1 MNEIHQIAN
10 LSIKQA
16 AKLMG
21 VSVST
26 VKRRMGEGL
35 PYVKEPGGNIKYS
48 VADIIEWQGKYRKNQ
63 EKEEPDIMTPEKA
76 LEIVAKIR

>member
-1 MNEIHQIAN
+1 MNEIHKIAN

-16 AKLMG
+16 AEVMG

-26 VKRRMGEGL
+26 VKRRMREGL
-35 PYVKEPGGNIKYS
+35 PYVKEPRGNIKFS

-63 EKEEPDIMTPEKA
+63 EKETDIMTPEKA
-76 LEIVAKIR
+76 LAIVAKIR

>member
-1 MNEIHQIAN
+1 MNELHQIAN

-26 VKRRMGEGL
+26 VKRRMREGL
-35 PYVKEPGGNIKYS
+35 PYVKEPGGNIKFS

-63 EKEEPDIMTPEKA
+63 EKETDFMTPEKA
-76 LEIVAKIR
+76 LAIVKKIH